1 MTKTKPHIVPLWTAI
16 DPSCHARPPTLFR
29 LPGGTNISNTQIGQ
43 RGQTYGA
50 LFQPLPSSLAEV
62 DCMQNRATDSP
73 SIVVSGVRYLDA
85 TIADHSLSWLHLGK
99 NWAQLKG
106 AATRLLLAK
115 LDPTTSVVDTW
126 RSMMCMAYTWHR
138 WRKWKIKSGRVAI
151 HSIPSNARSAG
162 RIPHDASALT

>member
-1 MTKTKPHIVPLWTAI
+1 MNCDWSKLPCQATDTLPAAWWNKYIKHT
-16 DPSCHARPPTLFR
+16 SRPKR
-29 LPGGTNISNTQIGQ
+29 TNIWSPLSTTSQLAGWSGLHAKSSNW
-43 RGQTYGA
+43 
-50 LFQPLPSSLAEV
+50 F
-62 DCMQNRATDSP
+62 P